1 VLRSL
6 KQASIQV
13 PRQMSLVGFDDSR
26 WAQLMTPSLTVVAQ
40 PARDMGYLAA
50 ERLFSLIENPD
61 LPGTVTRLATRL
73 VLRESTTVA
82 PTGAGV
88 VDASG

>member
-1 VLRSL
+1 MLRSL
-6 KQASIQV
+6 KRATVQV
-13 PRQMSLVGFDDSR
+13 PQQMSLVGFDDSR

-50 ERLFSLIENPD
+50 ERLFSLMENPH

-73 VLRESTTVA
+73 VVRESTAAVPA
-82 PTGAGV
+82 GA
-88 VDASG
+88 